1 MAKCTRFV
9 GLDVHAET
17 IAVAVAEGRGKVRSL
32 GTNPNRPEAVRRL
45 LGKLGKPGELRVC
58 YEAGPTGYALY
69 WQLTA
74 MSIACEVIAP
84 SLAPAKSGDR
94 VKTDRRDAE
103 RLASSYQAGTL
114 TPVWVPDPKHEALRD
129 LVRAREAA
137 KQDMKRAK
145 HRLGKYLL
153 RYGQR
158 PGNGAKAWTA
168 VWWQWVRKLELPHA
182 EQNTTLLELI
192 LEVDHQSQR
201 VQRLDG
207 SIDRAVVSAPEHLR
221 AVVAALQALRGV
233 AQETA
238 VTLAVEF
245 GSFTRF
251 ERAPQAMGYT
261 GLVAS
266 EYTSGSKKRQGAI
279 TKTGN
284 SHLRRALVEAA
295 WHYRHRPRLNQRQ
308 KELQRELSG
317 KVAEIAW
324 TAQERLHRRY
334 WALTNKSKP
343 SPKVIAALARE
354 LVGFV
359 WAIGRETEQTLAVT
373 RAA

>member
-1 MAKCTRFV
+1 MAKSTRFV

-17 IAVAVAEGRGKVRSL
+17 IAVAIAEGRGKVKSL
-32 GTNPNRPEAVRRL
+32 GTIPNRPEAIRRVL
-45 LGKLGKPGELRVC
+45 EKLGRASDLRVC

-74 MSIACEVIAP
+74 AGIACEVIAP
-84 SLAPAKSGDR
+84 SLAPAKPGDR
-94 VKTDRRDAE
+94 MKTDRRDAE
-103 RLASSYQAGTL
+103 RLASSYQADVL
-114 TPVWVPDPKHEALRD
+114 TPVWVPDAKHEALRD
-129 LVRAREAA
+129 LVRLREAA
-137 KQDMKRAK
+137 KQDAKRAK
-145 HRLGKYLL
+145 HRVGKYLL

-158 PGNGAKAWTA
+158 PDDGSKAWGA
-168 VWWQWVRKLELPHA
+168 AWWQWARQLELPHP
-182 EQNTTLLELI
+182 EQNTTLVELALEL
-192 LEVDHQSQR
+192 DHQTQR
-201 VQRLDG
+201 IARLDG
-207 SIDRAVVSAPEHLR
+207 AIDRAVKEAPEHLR
-221 AVVAALQALRGV
+221 AVVSALQALRGV

-238 VTLAVEF
+238 VTLALEF

-284 SHLRRALVEAA
+284 SHLRTALVEAA

-308 KELQRELSG
+308 KELQRELPP
-317 KVAEIAW
+317 KVAAIAW
-324 TAQERLHRRY
+324 AAQERLHRRY
-334 WALTNKSKP
+334 WALLNRSKP

-359 WAIGRETEQTLAVT
+359 WAIGRETEQALAAK